1 MPELQIALLA
11 IGGVVIVMLLGF
23 NWWQDRR
30 VRRRMQAT
38 LPSVEK
44 DPLFNDVEDGLA
56 IRRDPIWGG
65 LDDAPGLSATGQSS
79 LSDPNL
85 LQESDEPDPTIEI
98 VIEVTF
104 QSPISAQDLA
114 EIAQP
119 LRSAGRK
126 PVRVFAQTTEGHLSR
141 KIDPD
146 CAYISM
152 QVAVLLANR
161 SGALTAI
168 EWSQIW
174 NRLQSLA
181 DQMEATIEGPEQQA
195 VLEAALRLDSA
206 CAALDRQVVLTLRT
220 RSTRSVADV
229 VSAAKSMGFLS
240 EKGVLAWRGDHG
252 MVCFTLFRADA
263 ESFDAGMAG
272 VDSLTLL
279 LDVPCTPADTHA
291 FGRMV
296 EVGLELSRRLGAEL
310 VDDMGREVVQGSDAA
325 IDEQLQVLFAQ
336 LANAGFAAGSPRALR
351 VFA

>member
-11 IGGVVIVMLLGF
+11 VGGVVIALLLGF

-38 LPSVEK
+38 LPLVEK
-44 DPLFNDVEDGLA
+44 DPLFNEVDDGLA
-56 IRRDPIWGG
+56 IRRDPVWGG
-65 LDDAPGLSATGQSS
+65 EDEDS
-79 LSDPNL
+79 LQVSRLGGIDEEPL
-85 LQESDEPDPTIEI
+85 AQDTEEPDPAIEVVIEI
-98 VIEVTF
+98 TF
-104 QSPISAQDLA
+104 QSAISAQDLV

-126 PVRVFAQTTEGHLSR
+126 PVRVFAQDTEGHLSR
-141 KIDPD
+141 KINPAS
-146 CAYISM
+146 AYISM

-161 SGALTAI
+161 SGVLTAI

-206 CAALDRQVVLTLRT
+206 CAALDRQVGLTLRT
-220 RSTRSVADV
+220 RSTRAVADV
-229 VSAAKSMGFLS
+229 VSTAKSMGFIA
-240 EKGVLAWRGDHG
+240 EKGALAWYGDHG
-252 MVCFTLFRADA
+252 LVCFTLFRFDA

-272 VDSLTLL
+272 VDTLTLL
-279 LDVPCTPADTHA
+279 LDVPRTPADTRA

-296 EVGLELSRRLGAEL
+296 EIGLELSRRLGAEL
-310 VDDMGREVVQGSDAA
+310 VDDMGREVVQGSDAS

-336 LANAGFAAGSPRALR
+336 LASAGFPAGSQRALR